1 MKSLI
6 AASLL
11 VFSTTTVAANLGEL
25 DYITEVYPPFNY
37 EERGELKGIAVDFL
51 EAATEAAG
59 DPVSRDQ
66 VKIQP
71 WARGY
76 ATTLSEPNTVLFSTT
91 RTDEREDK
99 FKWVGPIT
107 DTKIVVWAPK
117 SKGITIDNAS
127 DFANYKVGVVRDD
140 VGEHL
145 LRSMG
150 VDEDALRLSPKADLL
165 AKQLAAGRVDMW
177 AYEENVSAFIM
188 SQNNIDTSQFE
199 VVHVLD
205 ESQLYYSFSNN
216 TPDSY
221 IEKLQAGIDQATADG
236 TLEAIKSKYK

>member
-1 MKSLI
+1 MKL
-6 AASLL
+6 
-11 VFSTTTVAANLGEL
+11 
-25 DYITEVYPPFNY
+25 
-37 EERGELKGIAVDFL
+37 
-51 EAATEAAG
+51 
-59 DPVSRDQ
+59 
-66 VKIQP
+66 QP

-76 ATTLSEPNTVLFSTT
+76 ATALSDPNTVLFSTT

-117 SKGITIDNAS
+117 SKGITINNAS

-150 VDEDALRLSPKADLL
+150 VDQSVLRLSPKPDLL
-165 AKQLAAGRVDMW
+165 AKQLAAGRIDMW
-177 AYEENVSAFIM
+177 AYEENVSAYIM
-188 SQNNIDTSQFE
+188 SQSNIDTSQFE
-199 VVHVLD
+199 VVHVLN
-205 ESQLYYSFSNN
+205 ESQLYYSLSNN

-221 IEKLQAGIDQATADG
+221 VEKLQAGVDQAIMDG
-236 TLEAIKSKYK
+236 TLDEIKNKYK

>member
-76 ATTLSEPNTVLFSTT
+76 ATALSEPNTVLFSTT

-150 VDEDALRLSPKADLL
+150 VDEERYDCRQKRIYSPNNWRRAVSICGLTRKTSVPLL
-165 AKQLAAGRVDMW
+165 
-177 AYEENVSAFIM
+177 
-188 SQNNIDTSQFE
+188 
-199 VVHVLD
+199 
-205 ESQLYYSFSNN
+205 
-216 TPDSY
+216 
-221 IEKLQAGIDQATADG
+221 
-236 TLEAIKSKYK
+236 

>member
-11 VFSTTTVAANLGEL
+11 VFSTTTVAANLSDL
-25 DYITEVYPPFNY
+25 NYITEVYPPFNY
-37 EERGELKGIAVDFL
+37 EENGQLKGIAVDFL

-59 DPVSRDQ
+59 EPITRDQ

-76 ATTLSEPNTVLFSTT
+76 ATALSEPNTVLFSTT
-91 RTDEREDK
+91 RTEEREDK

-117 SKGITIDNAS
+117 SKGITINSGS

-145 LRSMG
+145 LRSLG
-150 VDEDALRLSPKADLL
+150 VSDNALRLSPKADLL

-177 AYEENVSAFIM
+177 AYEENVSSFIM
-188 SQNNIDTSQFE
+188 SQNNVDTSQFE
-199 VVHVLD
+199 VVYVLS
-205 ESQLYYSFSNN
+205 EAQLYYSLSKS

-221 IEKLQAGIDQATADG
+221 VEKLQAGVDKAIASGALD
-236 TLEAIKSKYK
+236 EIKSQYK

>member
-11 VFSTTTVAANLGEL
+11 VFSTTTLAANLSDL

-51 EAATEAAG
+51 EAATKAAG
-59 DPVSRDQ
+59 EPISRDQ
-66 VKIQP
+66 VKLQP

-76 ATTLSEPNTVLFSTT
+76 ATALSDPNTVLFSTT

-117 SKGITIDNAS
+117 SKGITINNAS
-127 DFANYKVGVVRDD
+127 DFTNYKVGVVRDD

-150 VDEDALRLSPKADLL
+150 VDQSVLRLSPKPDLL

-177 AYEENVSAFIM
+177 AYEENVSAYIM
-188 SQNNIDTSQFE
+188 SQSNIDTSQFE
-199 VVHVLD
+199 VVHVLN
-205 ESQLYYSFSNN
+205 ESQLYYSLSNN

-221 IEKLQAGIDQATADG
+221 VEKLQAGVDQAIMDG
-236 TLEAIKSKYK
+236 TLDEIKNKYK